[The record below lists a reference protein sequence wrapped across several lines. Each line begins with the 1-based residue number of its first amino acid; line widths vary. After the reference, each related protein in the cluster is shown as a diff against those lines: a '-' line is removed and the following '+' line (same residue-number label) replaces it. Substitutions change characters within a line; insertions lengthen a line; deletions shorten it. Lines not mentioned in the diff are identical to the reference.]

1 VSDHRIYAFTTLSRR
16 VVFGEDGVEAQE
28 IPLGALVGGSKG
40 QGKSDGMALA
50 GPRRGQSFIGKT
62 GFLAQGGH

>member
-1 VSDHRIYAFTTLSRR
+1 
-16 VVFGEDGVEAQE
+16 VFGEDGVEAQE